1 MLKNSRKATKNFD
14 FALTAVTSKDA
25 SGECTIEG
33 YANTSTKDRVGD
45 VVLPTAF
52 EKSLPTYLK
61 NPILLENHDWNKIA
75 GRVIDAQITD
85 KGLYIKARIS
95 DAREDL
101 KTMVRE
107 KCLSTFSIGYNE
119 TDSDYDD
126 ATKTKFIK
134 DLELLEISVV
144 SVPANTEA
152 SFTVI
157 DGKKDETPAETAD
170 GKSTASED
178 VSAQDLKSFID
189 AVNEAVGDEVTNED
203 VIALCDFYLT
213 EGKEMGKKLDRKQ
226 LIEALRAS
234 VKSASASAK
243 KDAGAADAGKT
254 DAGKTDAGKADAP
267 GAGQPADSG
276 DAMKEI
282 SAKLDAIAQAL
293 AQLIEMENSEDTGEA
308 PAAGGKPADSST
320 PPEGGKSA
328 DGEKSIDEMS
338 EDELVALESELD
350 AQLDELDDEQ

>member
-1 MLKNSRKATKNFD
+1 
-14 FALTAVTSKDA
+14 
-25 SGECTIEG
+25 
-33 YANTSTKDRVGD
+33 
-45 VVLPTAF
+45 
-52 EKSLPTYLK
+52 
-61 NPILLENHDWNKIA
+61 
-75 GRVIDAQITD
+75 
-85 KGLYIKARIS
+85 
-95 DAREDL
+95 
-101 KTMVRE
+101 
-107 KCLSTFSIGYNE
+107 
-119 TDSDYDD
+119 
-126 ATKTKFIK
+126 
-134 DLELLEISVV
+134 
-144 SVPANTEA
+144 
-152 SFTVI
+152 
-157 DGKKDETPAETAD
+157 
-170 GKSTASED
+170 
-178 VSAQDLKSFID
+178 
-189 AVNEAVGDEVTNED
+189 
-203 VIALCDFYLT
+203 
-213 EGKEMGKKLDRKQ
+213 MGKKLDRKQ